1 MMKSISNEY
10 DEKVRYLKGYY
21 WIIQNLID
29 ELIRSKEDSYLKASQ
44 ISGMPKSQIIRTID
58 DVYQEKIIR
67 IEKLDKKIREY
78 YSRKKEIEQVI
89 DALEDPQQRYVLK
102 NKYMY
107 FKTFEEI
114 SINLD
119 KSCKQISRWHSEAIN
134 NLKLP
139 SSVNQC

>member
-1 MMKSISNEY
+1 MKSISNEY

>member
-1 MMKSISNEY
+1 MKIISNEY

>member
-1 MMKSISNEY
+1 MMKIISNEY

>member
-1 MMKSISNEY
+1 MKIISNEY

-139 SSVNQC
+139 SSVNQY